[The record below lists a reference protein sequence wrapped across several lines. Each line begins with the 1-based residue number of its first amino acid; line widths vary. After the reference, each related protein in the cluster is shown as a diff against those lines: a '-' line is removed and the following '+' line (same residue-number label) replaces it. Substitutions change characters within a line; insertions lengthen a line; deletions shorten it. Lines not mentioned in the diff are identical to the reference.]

1 MEDKKYYFII
11 FKDAKGFTRWTK
23 FSSELGL
30 NVFLKDLEDSDVS
43 LITYVSKI
51 PEDYLD
57 AVRQS
62 NNDGEKVTKWNVSV
76 AKKTIKK

>member
-11 FKDAKGFTRWTK
+11 LKDAEGFTRWTK
-23 FSSELGL
+23 FLSELEL
-30 NVFLKDLEDSDVS
+30 NDFLKKSEDSDIS
-43 LITYVSKI
+43 LITYVSRI

-62 NNDGEKVTKWNVSV
+62 NNDEKKVTKWIVSV
-76 AKKTIKK
+76 AKKQLKK